1 MARRKFTREFKI
13 SAVKLVNEQG
23 YTISEAAKSL
33 GVDDNSVRYWIKQ
46 LASEPGLAPTGDGA
60 LAAEIQRLRKENA
73 RLLLERENLKK
84 SGRVLCQGASVKF
97 RFIDQHLQQFPVE
110 AVCEVLRVSRSGY
123 YAWRGRP
130 RSNQEAR
137 REELA
142 RKIQAVHQQSRR
154 VYGSPRVCKALQAEG
169 QRVCENT
176 VARVMRQQGI
186 RAKTKKTFVPRT
198 TESLHEQPVAENLL
212 NREFTADR
220 PNQKWVTDITYI
232 PTDEGWLYLAGVMD
246 LFSRKIVGWSM
257 AEHLR
262 TDLVS
267 EALRMAIARRQPGA
281 GLLHHSDRGIQY
293 ASDAYQQLLQAHRME
308 ASMSRRGDCWDNAC
322 AESFWGTLKT
332 ELVNHEHYASR
343 DAARQ
348 SIFEYIEVF
357 YNRNRLHSSLGYQ
370 SPEAFE
376 ASLN

>member
-1 MARRKFTREFKI
+1 MKF
-13 SAVKLVNEQG
+13 
-23 YTISEAAKSL
+23 
-33 GVDDNSVRYWIKQ
+33 
-46 LASEPGLAPTGDGA
+46 
-60 LAAEIQRLRKENA
+60 
-73 RLLLERENLKK
+73 
-84 SGRVLCQGASVKF
+84 C
-97 RFIDQHLQQFPVE
+97 FIDQQLQQFPVE
-110 AVCEVLRVSRSGY
+110 AVCDVLEVSRSGY
-123 YAWRGRP
+123 YAWRSRP
-130 RSNQEAR
+130 RSGQETR

-142 RKIQAVHQQSRR
+142 RKIQAVHQESRR
-154 VYGSPRVCKALQAEG
+154 VYGSPRVFKALKAEG
-169 QRVCENT
+169 ESVCENT
-176 VARVMRQQGI
+176 VARLMRQQGI
-186 RAKTKKTFVPRT
+186 RAKTKKKFVPRT
-198 TESLHEQPVAENLL
+198 TQSLHEQPVAGNLL

-257 AEHLR
+257 AEHMR

-267 EALRMAIARRQPGA
+267 EALRMAIWRRQPGA

-293 ASDAYQQLLQAHRME
+293 ASDAYQQLLHAHHME

-343 DAARQ
+343 EAARQ

-357 YNRNRLHSSLGYQ
+357 YNRKRLHSSLGYQ